1 MLKLMML
8 WTIGGV
14 FKQPLHLSSNC
25 CLLAI
30 KTGRYTHEKKAE
42 DIKEVKRLEGG
53 EGGSV
58 VVVVPEV
65 DSPRS
70 SGSSM
75 QTSPN
80 PVTSSIAR
88 LTDEEL
94 QEIINSIV
102 QSYCSSTP
110 YNEEFFEM
118 LPQRE
123 RNFLVSVFQ
132 STRKTL

>member
-1 MLKLMML
+1 MML

-123 RNFLVSVFQ
+123 RNFLVSIFQ
-132 STRKTL
+132 STWKTL